1 MIELI
6 ISRIVEHAPILLIV
20 VGLVGAFTTPLIGM
34 IKKGLCSY
42 WASLVS
48 LIQLIFSIY
57 LFYQVIRVGK
67 ISYWLGG
74 WQPPWGIEYVVDV
87 LNGFV
92 LVVVSIICFSVS
104 IYGKKSFLKEVP
116 GKEISLYTLY
126 ILISTGMLGIVITGD
141 IFNLYVFLEIG
152 SLAAYALVAIGD
164 REALVASFNYMIMG
178 TISACFVLLGIGY
191 LYLMTGTLNMADL
204 SRLLPALYDKPSVL
218 IGISLLIVGF
228 SIKTAVFPLHTWLP
242 DAYTHSPSAISALL
256 SGTFTKVGIYA
267 LIRLIFTIVGLDYFI
282 EHSNIFVFLSWVASA
297 GIIFGSVMAIAQ
309 DDLKRMLAYSS
320 ISQIGYIAL
329 GVSLANNFSLAGG
342 ILHIFGHSVMKSG
355 LFMVAG
361 AVIYTTGIRRISQL
375 SGMSRVMPY
384 TMAAFLIGALS
395 MIGIPPTVGFF
406 SKYFI
411 LLGAI
416 EAGEWVFVAV
426 ILFSSLL
433 TAAYFWKVFEKIY
446 FGRNGITEVNEA
458 PLSMLLPTIVLAI
471 LSLIG
476 GFLAPKLIDIFNL
489 WIEGVLGVSVW

>member
-1 MIELI
+1 
-6 ISRIVEHAPILLIV
+6 
-20 VGLVGAFTTPLIGM
+20 
-34 IKKGLCSY
+34 
-42 WASLVS
+42 
-48 LIQLIFSIY
+48 
-57 LFYQVIRVGK
+57 
-67 ISYWLGG
+67 
-74 WQPPWGIEYVVDV
+74 
-87 LNGFV
+87 
-92 LVVVSIICFSVS
+92 
-104 IYGKKSFLKEVP
+104 
-116 GKEISLYTLY
+116 
-126 ILISTGMLGIVITGD
+126 
-141 IFNLYVFLEIG
+141 
-152 SLAAYALVAIGD
+152 
-164 REALVASFNYMIMG
+164 
-178 TISACFVLLGIGY
+178 
-191 LYLMTGTLNMADL
+191 MADL